1 MATMKAQ
8 GQSFSGTPATA
19 VHSGPPVRA
28 RRSALVASIGASV
41 MAIVLSTAALT
52 ILARP
57 TAATPTTTTSATAT
71 TPTSTVDSTSPS
83 PSSVPTATGARAR
96 TVSSSTPRTSTVVG
110 TSSTPTTRSA
120 PSSTPA
126 SHSAPASTPSPT
138 ASVAVRLS
146 ANIVASPDFQV
157 SGTGRDV
164 NGVVSYQ
171 NPCVS
176 AQSTWPAFTNDPH
189 CTDYVL
195 SAIDHARAI
204 EGLAPMVLP
213 TNWFTLTTA
222 QQLFVVAD
230 LERTARG
237 LHPYLGLNATLSAAA
252 QGAAQANA
260 DPSLAPG
267 FPVANDTPGVPAMG
281 GAWSGGYSV
290 LVADYVWMYADGWA
304 GNAAATSNIAC
315 TSAHAPGCWAH
326 RAELLGSDP
335 GYNPGV
341 GLECANCEM
350 GTGFAMVNGA
360 ASYVDLIEA
369 PRGPLPP
376 VTFTWVGDVLPYL
389 G

>member
-1 MATMKAQ
+1 M
-8 GQSFSGTPATA
+8 
-19 VHSGPPVRA
+19 
-28 RRSALVASIGASV
+28 
-41 MAIVLSTAALT
+41 
-52 ILARP
+52 
-57 TAATPTTTTSATAT
+57 
-71 TPTSTVDSTSPS
+71 
-83 PSSVPTATGARAR
+83 
-96 TVSSSTPRTSTVVG
+96 
-110 TSSTPTTRSA
+110 
-120 PSSTPA
+120 
-126 SHSAPASTPSPT
+126 
-138 ASVAVRLS
+138 
-146 ANIVASPDFQV
+146 ASPDFLV
-157 SGTGRDV
+157 SGTGQDV

-195 SAIDHARAI
+195 SAIDHARAV

-213 TNWFTLTTA
+213 TNWFTLTTT

-252 QGAAQANA
+252 QSAAQANA
-260 DPSLAPG
+260 DPLLAPG
-267 FPVANDTPGVPAMG
+267 FAVADDIQGVPAMG
-281 GAWSGGYSV
+281 GAWSSGYSV

-304 GNAAATSNIAC
+304 GDAAATSNVAC
-315 TSAHAPGCWAH
+315 TSGHAPGCWAH

-369 PRGPLPP
+369 PRGSLPP
-376 VTFTWVGDVLPYL
+376 VTFTWANDVLPYL

>member
-1 MATMKAQ
+1 
-8 GQSFSGTPATA
+8 
-19 VHSGPPVRA
+19 
-28 RRSALVASIGASV
+28 LVA
-41 MAIVLSTAALT
+41 
-52 ILARP
+52 
-57 TAATPTTTTSATAT
+57 
-71 TPTSTVDSTSPS
+71 
-83 PSSVPTATGARAR
+83 
-96 TVSSSTPRTSTVVG
+96 VG
-110 TSSTPTTRSA
+110 LP
-120 PSSTPA
+120 
-126 SHSAPASTPSPT
+126 
-138 ASVAVRLS
+138 
-146 ANIVASPDFQV
+146 ANIVASPDFLV
-157 SGTGRDV
+157 SGTGQDV
-164 NGVVSYQ
+164 NGIVSYQ

-189 CTDYVL
+189 CTNYVL
-195 SAIDHARAI
+195 SAIDHARGV

-252 QGAAQANA
+252 QSAAQANA

-267 FPVANDTPGVPAMG
+267 FAVANDSQGAAAMG
-281 GAWSGGYSV
+281 GAWSSGYSV

-304 GNAAATSNIAC
+304 GSAAATSNVAC

-369 PRGPLPP
+369 PRGTLPP
-376 VTFTWVGDVLPYL
+376 MAYTWASDVLPYL